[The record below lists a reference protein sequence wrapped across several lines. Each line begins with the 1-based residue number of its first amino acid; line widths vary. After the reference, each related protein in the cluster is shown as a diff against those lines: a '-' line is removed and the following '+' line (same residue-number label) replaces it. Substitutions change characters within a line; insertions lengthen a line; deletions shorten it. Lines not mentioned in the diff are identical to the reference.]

1 MFHQDIT
8 IALTSC
14 GRFDL
19 LEKTITSIGETINLS
34 RYRKILTEDSQDVA
48 HIAKMQNAKENG
60 FLQDWE
66 IIFTGG
72 S

>member
-8 IALTSC
+8 IVLTSC

-19 LEKTITSIGETINLS
+19 LEKTITSIGETIDLS
-34 RYRKILTEDSQDVA
+34 RYRKILTEDSGGGD
-48 HIAKMQNAKENG
+48 HIAKIKKAHESG